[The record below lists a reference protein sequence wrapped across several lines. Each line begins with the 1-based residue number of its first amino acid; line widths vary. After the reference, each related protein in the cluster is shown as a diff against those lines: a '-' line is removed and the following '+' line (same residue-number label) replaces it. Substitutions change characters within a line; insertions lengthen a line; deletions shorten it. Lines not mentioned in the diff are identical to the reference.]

1 LQPQLLLLVFIEAC
15 MVVDAT
21 WGWGREELGD
31 YVQDVDVRLRQ
42 QEGKKA
48 GTMSCRKAKT
58 GKHDTQMLLRIL

>member
-1 LQPQLLLLVFIEAC
+1 